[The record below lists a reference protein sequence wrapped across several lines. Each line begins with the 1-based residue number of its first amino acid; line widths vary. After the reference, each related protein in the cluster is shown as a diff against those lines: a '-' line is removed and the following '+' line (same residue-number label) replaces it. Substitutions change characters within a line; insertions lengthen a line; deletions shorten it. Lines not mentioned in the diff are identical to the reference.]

1 MERRKHIE
9 RMRETAAVVIP
20 LIIKAYK
27 QRYQGVPY
35 IDRGMR
41 LFLDSRTAERQP
53 LLRPYFVRLA
63 YEICGG
69 RDWIRI
75 APACAAA
82 EIMNISS
89 YQANVAFDGKLLVSS
104 QEERAEQY
112 ACSMISLQYAQS
124 VLLGM
129 HLDNNTLCKILVE
142 MQQANSEIYSGQ
154 ILDIT
159 ELQLTKILSMC
170 VGPDVFRIYQLRCLK
185 LGGEFTAWC
194 LRLGGILAG
203 YTQDQLECLDIIGKE
218 MGIAG
223 QMVNDIGDLV
233 TVKDSC
239 VANQSHRY
247 QHAYSDLLNGKTTYP
262 TLHAFA
268 IGDSKACSQAIQIYK
283 QQIIDPSIWSKYT
296 ARLLRIGAFEQAR
309 KEIRKHYNAAKQVLG
324 KFSERDE
331 RRYFALALTTLTH
344 NKYFTA
350 LRICDNASQI
360 NCIKRRNDITKRDS
374 ERTYK

>member
-1 MERRKHIE
+1 MDRRIHIE

-27 QRYQGVPY
+27 QRSPVENY
-35 IDRGMR
+35 IDSGMH
-41 LFLDSRTAERQP
+41 LFLDRRTTERQP

-69 RDWIRI
+69 RDWTSI

-82 EIMNISS
+82 EILNISS

-104 QEERAEQY
+104 QKEKAEQFG
-112 ACSMISLQYAQS
+112 CSMISLQCAQS
-124 VLLGM
+124 ILVGM
-129 HLDNNTLCKILVE
+129 NLDNNTLCRVLVE
-142 MQQANSEIYSGQ
+142 MQQANAEIYSGQ
-154 ILDIT
+154 ILDLT
-159 ELQLTKILSMC
+159 ELQLTKILPMR
-170 VGPDVFRIYQLRCLK
+170 VGSDIFRLYQLRCLK

-194 LRLGGILAG
+194 LRLAGILAG
-203 YTQDQLECLDIIGKE
+203 CTQGQLECLDIVGKE

-233 TVKDSC
+233 TVKDSY

-247 QHAYSDLLNGKTTYP
+247 QHAYSDLLNGKATYP

-268 IGDSKACSQAIQIYK
+268 IGDSEACSQAIRIYK
-283 QQIIDPSIWSKYT
+283 QQIIDPSIWSQYT

-309 KEIRKHYNAAKQVLG
+309 KKIRKHYNVARQALH
-324 KFSERDE
+324 KFSKGIERHH
-331 RRYFALALTTLTH
+331 FTLALTTLLN
-344 NKYFTA
+344 NKYFTT
-350 LRICDNASQI
+350 LRLLSNVT
-360 NCIKRRNDITKRDS
+360 KKKTLKMRN
-374 ERTYK
+374 